1 MKVLIIHQNKELIKT
16 LSTFLESKGHIIKN
30 CSTFVEG
37 LEKFYQEDFDLII
50 IDTII
55 MNIKGSL
62 FCEKIRNKSN
72 KVGLFAISNK
82 KDEELKLEMLAK
94 GIDDFIELS
103 ECKQIEIELRITNL
117 IRRVLSSQIIKEDN
131 YIFNNIKLDLFSRT
145 LIKEGKIIKLSITEF
160 LLLELLLKNKNQPLK
175 REEIDKNVWKSNNEK
190 NNLKNSSNKLEVY
203 IRKLRLKIGDKS
215 GKILQSVRGYGY
227 VIKD

>member
-16 LSTFLESKGHIIKN
+16 LSTFLESKEHIIKN

-82 KDEELKLEMLAK
+82 KDEELM
-94 GIDDFIELS
+94 
-103 ECKQIEIELRITNL
+103 
-117 IRRVLSSQIIKEDN
+117 
-131 YIFNNIKLDLFSRT
+131 
-145 LIKEGKIIKLSITEF
+145 
-160 LLLELLLKNKNQPLK
+160 
-175 REEIDKNVWKSNNEK
+175 
-190 NNLKNSSNKLEVY
+190 
-203 IRKLRLKIGDKS
+203 
-215 GKILQSVRGYGY
+215 
-227 VIKD
+227 

>member
-16 LSTFLESKGHIIKN
+16 LSTFLESKEHIIKN

-94 GIDDFIELS
+94 GLDDFIELS
-103 ECKQIEIELRITNL
+103 ECKQIELRITNL

-175 REEIDKNVWKSNNEK
+175 REEIDKNVWKSSNEK